1 MLAVFLDSLLSC
13 LSLFK
18 GSVLRWSMPP
28 ACVTSQSPLPVRW
41 SENVWP
47 VGLFLS
53 QCEYGKSIYING
65 EACFCHYNYKR
76 KSS

>member
-18 GSVLRWSMPP
+18 GSVLRWHP
-28 ACVTSQSPLPVRW
+28 AGVVHATCMRDEPIPLASEVVRERLAGG
-41 SENVWP
+41 SVS
-47 VGLFLS
+47 VS

-65 EACFCHYNYKR
+65 EACFCHYN
-76 KSS
+76 